1 MNISISRSITHIL
14 QIDHSK
20 FLTMQVLAS
29 HPPDPRSGPEM
40 SIPTIGPT
48 TNNVQDLSAK
58 TLDEM
63 RRRFLT
69 ECQIISSITTAS
81 ALQLKY
87 EALQELFHL
96 NLNSRS
102 LDIYHPA
109 TNGLLDNLALLLDK
123 GRCEDSV
130 AVAFTAYTGKSIRL
144 VIQLGQSSL
153 NEKCRHRDPVEVIRH
168 VERVFYFI
176 HLYHDCS
183 PGGRYYRKD
192 ILDPRKDIWIDFAS
206 YQLEQS
212 FEKLHRRFPHL
223 QIFCQEARSFTLPFR
238 VSITK
243 SSDIDDAYHIP
254 SVDVE
259 CSHVLVELY
268 REYLNSLN
276 FYGRSISPSKKS
288 MMRLT
293 PDNFGKWSTVFTWY
307 FGKLENSLHGF
318 DKSKV
323 DFKEVAKRL
332 TTLAGLVSNS
342 QLFRDWFSIISRG
355 IAKKRARRKYEAA
368 VGRTKVPNFSRPL
381 GPKYN
386 HERKPGI
393 TDSPPERSIT
403 KALKLPLVP
412 KGIRKI
418 FVELKTRK
426 EELEALRAR
435 SEQES
440 SSPQLG
446 ENSPDSEDP
455 EGYSDIEGDTDEEF
469 SMIQDI
475 ASPGTVENISFKRV
489 SLIAQTLFLTK
500 EVLDSR
506 HLHRYMKGKNPEITV
521 LSSINHAETTEFEC
535 ENLKRTCS
543 WLLPQ
548 HYGPGNQNREVTV
561 KNFISSMKES
571 LASRPAKAQQL
582 TRIVKDTPEH
592 PRIFV
597 PQHPELS
604 LLSYLARQNN
614 AGDYPY
620 PYIGLA
626 KPPCIV
632 CGIVLL
638 GSKSY
643 SAMGA
648 NPESPCS
655 CITSV
660 PTDLPA
666 LAQGLIYSSI
676 ERLAEKVSRSF
687 NQERIIASYRG

>member
-1 MNISISRSITHIL
+1 M
-14 QIDHSK
+14 
-20 FLTMQVLAS
+20 
-29 HPPDPRSGPEM
+29 P
-40 SIPTIGPT
+40 IPMIGPT
-48 TNNVQDLSAK
+48 TDNAQDLSAK

-109 TNGLLDNLALLLDK
+109 TNDLLDNLALLLDK

-130 AVAFTAYTGKSIRL
+130 AVAFTAYTGKSI
-144 VIQLGQSSL
+144 
-153 NEKCRHRDPVEVIRH
+153 
-168 VERVFYFI
+168 
-176 HLYHDCS
+176 
-183 PGGRYYRKD
+183 
-192 ILDPRKDIWIDFAS
+192 
-206 YQLEQS
+206 
-212 FEKLHRRFPHL
+212 
-223 QIFCQEARSFTLPFR
+223 
-238 VSITK
+238 
-243 SSDIDDAYHIP
+243 
-254 SVDVE
+254 
-259 CSHVLVELY
+259 
-268 REYLNSLN
+268 
-276 FYGRSISPSKKS
+276 
-288 MMRLT
+288 
-293 PDNFGKWSTVFTWY
+293 
-307 FGKLENSLHGF
+307 
-318 DKSKV
+318 
-323 DFKEVAKRL
+323 
-332 TTLAGLVSNS
+332 
-342 QLFRDWFSIISRG
+342 SIISRG
-355 IAKKRARRKYEAA
+355 IAKKRARHKYEAA

-386 HERKPGI
+386 HEREPGV
-393 TDSPPERSIT
+393 TVSPPERSIT
-403 KALKLPLVP
+403 KALKLPLIP

-418 FVELKTRK
+418 FVELKARK
-426 EELEALRAR
+426 EELQALRAR
-435 SEQES
+435 SEQEL
-440 SSPQLG
+440 SSPQPG
-446 ENSPDSEDP
+446 GNSPDSEDP
-455 EGYSDIEGDTDEEF
+455 EDYSDIEGDADQEF
-469 SMIQDI
+469 SMIQAI
-475 ASPGTVENISFKRV
+475 ASPGMVENITFKRV

-500 EVLDSR
+500 EVLHSR

-521 LSSINHAETTEFEC
+521 LSSINNAKTTEFEC
-535 ENLKRTCS
+535 ENLIRTSS

-571 LASRPAKAQQL
+571 LASRPAKARQL
-582 TRIVKDTPEH
+582 TRMVKDTPEH
-592 PRIFV
+592 PRIFI

-604 LLSYLARQNN
+604 LLSYLAKQNN

-626 KPPCIV
+626 KPPCLV

-648 NPESPCS
+648 NPDSPCS
-655 CITSV
+655 CLTRV

-666 LAQGLIYSSI
+666 LAQGLIYSSVD
-676 ERLAEKVSRSF
+676 RLAGKVSRSF